1 VLGLHVALA
10 PSIRPIDEDIAMPW
24 SWKLIRIAEIDVYV
38 HATFFMLIA
47 WIALIHWNQSQNLAA
62 VIEGVAFILALF
74 ACVVLHEFGHAL
86 TAARYG
92 IRTRDITLLPIGG
105 VARLERMPDVP
116 LQELWVALAGPAV
129 NVVIAVV
136 LFAWLQASGAW
147 EAVEGI
153 GVTTG
158 AFAERVMV
166 ANVILAVFNLLPA
179 FPMDGGRALRAV
191 LATRMEYTRATQV
204 AAMVGQ
210 GMAIFFAFI
219 GLLSNPM
226 LIFIALFVWIGAGQ
240 EASVV
245 QMKTALAGIPLRR
258 AMLTHFRTLTPAN
271 TLGDAV
277 DLLLTG
283 SQQDFP
289 VVANGRVE
297 GMLTR
302 SDLVKALP
310 QRGRA
315 ALVAD
320 AMRDCPIAQGSEM
333 LETVLGRLQGRDCH
347 TIPVVERGALIGL
360 VTMDNVGEFLMIHAA
375 ERGTANRAVSTE
387 QSRRHSTSA
396 S

>member
-1 VLGLHVALA
+1 
-10 PSIRPIDEDIAMPW
+10 MPW
-24 SWKLIRIAEIDVYV
+24 SWKLVRISGIDVYV
-38 HATFFMLIA
+38 HATFFMVIA
-47 WIALIHWNQSQNLAA
+47 WIAVVHWNESRNLAA
-62 VIEGVAFILALF
+62 VIEGVGFILALF

-129 NVVIAVV
+129 NVAIAIV

-147 EAVEGI
+147 EDVEGI

-158 AFAERVMV
+158 AFAERVMA
-166 ANVILAVFNLLPA
+166 ANVLLAGFNLLPA

-191 LATRMEYTRATQV
+191 LATRMEYTRATQR

-210 GMAIFFAFI
+210 GMAIFFGFV
-219 GLLSNPM
+219 GLQGNPM
-226 LIFIALFVWIGAGQ
+226 LIFIALFVWIGAAQ

-245 QMKTALAGIPLRR
+245 QMKSALAGIPLRR
-258 AMLTHFRTLTPAN
+258 AMLTHFRTLTPSS

-315 ALVAD
+315 APVAGS
-320 AMRDCPIAQGSEM
+320 MRECPVAQASEM

-347 TIPVVERGALIGL
+347 TIPVVEHGALIGL

-375 ERGTANRAVSTE
+375 ERGTPEADLHPADDL
-387 QSRRHSTSA
+387 
-396 S
+396 

>member
-1 VLGLHVALA
+1 
-10 PSIRPIDEDIAMPW
+10 
-24 SWKLIRIAEIDVYV
+24 
-38 HATFFMLIA
+38 
-47 WIALIHWNQSQNLAA
+47 
-62 VIEGVAFILALF
+62 
-74 ACVVLHEFGHAL
+74 
-86 TAARYG
+86 
-92 IRTRDITLLPIGG
+92 
-105 VARLERMPDVP
+105 MPDVP

-129 NVVIAVV
+129 NVVIAIL
-136 LFAWLQASGAW
+136 LFAGLHASGVW
-147 EAVEGI
+147 QAVDRI
-153 GVTTG
+153 GVATG

-166 ANVILAVFNLLPA
+166 ANVILAGFNLLPA

-191 LATRMEYTRATQV
+191 LATRMEYTRATQR

-210 GMAIFFAFI
+210 GMAIFFGFI
-219 GLLSNPM
+219 GLQGNPV

-240 EASVV
+240 EASGV
-245 QMKTALAGIPLRR
+245 QMKSALAGIPLRR
-258 AMLTHFRTLTPAN
+258 AMLTHFRTLTPAS

-320 AMRDCPIAQGSEM
+320 SMRQCPSAQASEM
-333 LETVLGRLQGRDCH
+333 LEPVLGRLQGRDCH
-347 TIPVVERGALIGL
+347 TIPVLEHGALIGL
-360 VTMDNVGEFLMIHAA
+360 VTMDNVGELLMIHAA
-375 ERGTANRAVSTE
+375 ERGTSGGAARAH
-387 QSRRHSTSA
+387 SRRHA
-396 S
+396 